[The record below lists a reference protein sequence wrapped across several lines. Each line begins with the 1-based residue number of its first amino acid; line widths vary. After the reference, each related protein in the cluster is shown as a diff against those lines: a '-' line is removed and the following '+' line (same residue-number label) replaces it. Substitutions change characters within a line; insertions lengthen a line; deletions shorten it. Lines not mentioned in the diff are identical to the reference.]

1 MLSDRDFNWRR
12 LAANDGDEV
21 APGSR
26 GRLRWVLAVIAGG
39 ALVVFARV
47 ASLELF
53 YGAAYRHEAARP
65 IERVERIP
73 AARGRILTRDGIVL
87 AYDRQISAL
96 AVRYRFLEEPPNP
109 RWLEQTARRR
119 LPRAERGDRE
129 RIEAERRR
137 LLTERD
143 ETHRRLASLCG
154 RTPEEFRA
162 RAAQVQS
169 QVRRI
174 AASVNERRRKIH
186 DELANAAS
194 YRVAPLPE
202 GEQILNRLGRW
213 LAALVVVPD
222 EAPPF
227 VPIAVAEEWDHH
239 VVFEDLSLEAVAEIE
254 AHPERYPG
262 ARIVERRRRVYPSG
276 PLAANLLGHLGPH
289 DAADTED
296 GPGDEHRGAGAAPQA
311 TDAPSQATDALVGR
325 MGIERRFESALR
337 GQDGQSLERSNRSGA
352 LLAAERRRT
361 PQAGRDV
368 TLSIDS
374 ALQRAAE
381 SLLDQT
387 LVRRLRGPAAE
398 EAGGAVV
405 AIDIETGDVLAL
417 ASAPRFDPNPF
428 AAGNQAAIQEA
439 LEQPAHPLFDRAIR
453 MAIPPGSVFK
463 ALSAAAL
470 LESSATTPDEAFYCQ
485 GYLRQPNRQ
494 RCMIY
499 RRHQRGH
506 ERVTLLDALAQSCN
520 VYFFHF
526 AEQMGPGPLVAWAEK
541 FGFGQPT
548 GIDLPDE
555 SPGELP
561 TPETVRARQGHG
573 WREGDTLALA
583 IGQGEL
589 TATPLQIARLLAA
602 IANGGRLPTP
612 RVALRVG
619 PASEG
624 SQSPDGGEEYQ
635 SFEAPSDRRPLR
647 SIEGLHPS
655 TLAAVRRGLEQVVA
669 DPAGTG
675 HRTVYCESVAIA
687 GKTGT
692 AETGN
697 GRDDHA
703 WFAGYA
709 PAEAPRVAFV
719 VALEHAGSGSEAAGP
734 IAKRLVQKLESLGYF
749 GKGRMAK
756 NPLTLG
762 EGRVRGGR

>member
-1 MLSDRDFNWRR
+1 LDD
-12 LAANDGDEV
+12 
-21 APGSR
+21 
-26 GRLRWVLAVIAGG
+26 
-39 ALVVFARV
+39 
-47 ASLELF
+47 
-53 YGAAYRHEAARP
+53 
-65 IERVERIP
+65 
-73 AARGRILTRDGIVL
+73 
-87 AYDRQISAL
+87 
-96 AVRYRFLEEPPNP
+96 
-109 RWLEQTARRR
+109 
-119 LPRAERGDRE
+119 
-129 RIEAERRR
+129 
-137 LLTERD
+137 
-143 ETHRRLASLCG
+143 
-154 RTPEEFRA
+154 
-162 RAAQVQS
+162 
-169 QVRRI
+169 
-174 AASVNERRRKIH
+174 
-186 DELANAAS
+186 
-194 YRVAPLPE
+194 
-202 GEQILNRLGRW
+202 
-213 LAALVVVPD
+213 
-222 EAPPF
+222 
-227 VPIAVAEEWDHH
+227 H

-276 PLAANLLGHLGPH
+276 LLAANLLGHLGPH

-296 GPGDEHRGAGAAPQA
+296 RPGDEDRDAPPQA
-311 TDAPSQATDALVGR
+311 ADALVGR

-337 GQDGQSLERSNRSGA
+337 GQDGQSLQRSNRSGA
-352 LLAAERRRT
+352 VLSTERRLAPR
-361 PQAGRDV
+361 AGRDV

-387 LVRRLRGPAAE
+387 LARRMRRPAAE

-405 AIDIETGDVLAL
+405 AVDIETGDVLAL

-428 AAGNQAAIQEA
+428 ASGDQAAIQEA
-439 LEQPAHPLFDRAIR
+439 LEQPAHPLFDRASR

-470 LESSATTPDEAFYCQ
+470 LESGATTADEAFYCQ

-526 AEQMGPGPLVAWAEK
+526 AEQMGPGPLVSWAEK

-583 IGQGEL
+583 IGQGDL
-589 TATPLQIARLLAA
+589 TATPLQIARLFAA

-619 PASEG
+619 LANEG
-624 SQSPDGGEEYQ
+624 RQSADGDVEHQ
-635 SFEAPSDRRPLR
+635 SFDGAPERRPPR

-655 TLAAVRRGLEQVVA
+655 TLAALRRGLEQVVA
-669 DPAGTG
+669 DSAGTG

-692 AETGN
+692 AETGG
-697 GRDDHA
+697 GRGDHA

-719 VALEHAGSGSEAAGP
+719 VALEHGGSGDEAAGP
-734 IAKRLVQKLESLGYF
+734 IAKRLVQKMQSLGYF

-756 NPLTLG
+756 NPLTWE
-762 EGRVRGGR
+762 EGRARGGR